1 MMINNRND
9 LSTLGGHPINW
20 MNKLQAIIVLLITKV
35 EYHTLLGGAK
45 ELIWLKRLF
54 FELQIGDD
62 TPTKL

>member
-1 MMINNRND
+1 
-9 LSTLGGHPINW
+9 

-62 TPTKL
+62 TPIKL